1 MIPTDRVYTGNKQDN
16 VGDTQAVSSHAKQIL
31 RKILSL
37 SFLPFLMTDFI
48 SRYTTQ
54 EGTFI

>member
-37 SFLPFLMTDFI
+37 SFLPFFDD
-48 SRYTTQ
+48 
-54 EGTFI
+54 